1 MSDRLTQE
9 QMQGYCCLSIMWKG
23 DPCMSYLLCILTWV
37 IKRVTRGGSDPEDSS
52 YHSQQMFFHKRESK
66 HWMLSGVTVEGG
78 VFTAYS
84 KSLLQILNRS
94 TKPTFSLSYLVSFVR
109 VWILQKACPR
119 ITYLQVS
126 NAYKIVTNS
135 DK

>member
-1 MSDRLTQE
+1 
-9 QMQGYCCLSIMWKG
+9 
-23 DPCMSYLLCILTWV
+23 MSYLLCILTWV

-94 TKPTFSLSYLVSFVR
+94 TKPTFSLKEQLFSKLC
-109 VWILQKACPR
+109 WGM
-119 ITYLQVS
+119 
-126 NAYKIVTNS
+126 NS
-135 DK
+135 AESMSWDNLFTGVQCVQNRDKFR